1 MRSSSRSTWGRKEA
15 QRPQLCMLLGDG
27 RRAKAECSRNPMR
40 KHFREKVAVD
50 SHPVLQ
56 EHERMR
62 MHCFLD
68 LGMWKSQELLV
79 PGTEG

>member
-15 QRPQLCMLLGDG
+15 QGPQLCMLLGDG

-40 KHFREKVAVD
+40 KHFRERVAVD
-50 SHPVLQ
+50 PHPVLQ
-56 EHERMR
+56 EHEKMR